1 MAVTIK
7 EEYLKVNADSLIKVC
22 DKIREGFS
30 IQKTNEL
37 NSDADALAWEGSDA
51 KDNVQEAV
59 AKIYLDNVS
68 LSDNLSVV
76 RAAGNKISRYQK
88 NVKKYRTLKKQA
100 KIYEKNMDDAKKN
113 NNTLLQSYNHNL
125 LNNAEK
131 EIKNLERKIK
141 AGNKDIKAIVGI

>member
-7 EEYLKVNADSLIKVC
+7 EEYLKVNADSLIKIC
-22 DKIREGFS
+22 DRIREGFS
-30 IQKTNEL
+30 IQKTDEL
-37 NSDADALAWEGSDA
+37 YSDADALTWEGSDA

-59 AKIYLDNVS
+59 AKIYLDNIS

-76 RAAGNKISRYQK
+76 RAAGNIISRYQK

-100 KIYEKNMDDAKKN
+100 KIYKKNMNEAKKN
-113 NNTLLQSYNHNL
+113 NNTLLHDYNYNL
-125 LNNAEK
+125 LNNAEE

>member
-7 EEYLKVNADSLIKVC
+7 EEYLKVNADSLIKIC
-22 DKIREGFS
+22 DRIREGFS
-30 IQKTNEL
+30 IQKTDEL
-37 NSDADALAWEGSDA
+37 YSDADALTWEGSDA

-59 AKIYLDNVS
+59 AKIYLDNIS

-76 RAAGNKISRYQK
+76 REAGNKISRYQK

-100 KIYEKNMDDAKKN
+100 KIYEKKMDDAKKN
-113 NNTLLQSYNHNL
+113 NNTLLQNYNHNL
-125 LNNAEK
+125 LNDAEK